1 MSGDCRRA
9 LDICRRA
16 TEIAEETTQNADAT
30 VKFAHVQQALEE
42 MFASPKVRAIRNCSK
57 FEKLFLR
64 AVAAEVTR
72 TGIEEVEFFRVYT
85 QLESLAP
92 IMDISKPPIISKKLP
107 VRLTYTTVQLKIQS
121 QDQLINSFVLPH
133 FSDQALNISLRL
145 GASRILIVE
154 DSTADIFQKIIL
166 NVSVDDLH
174 FALNE

>member
-16 TEIAEETTQNADAT
+16 TEIAEETTQDADAT

-57 FEKLFLR
+57 MEKLFLR
-64 AVAAEVTR
+64 AVAAEVIR

-92 IMDISKPPIISKKLP
+92 IMDVSKPPIISKKLTQP
-107 VRLTYTTVQLKIQS
+107 TYSFTYRS
-121 QDQLINSFVLPH
+121 INKFVAFVSFSFRSSIEH
-133 FSDQALNISLRL
+133 
-145 GASRILIVE
+145 
-154 DSTADIFQKIIL
+154 
-166 NVSVDDLH
+166 
-174 FALNE
+174 